1 MGNNILLINIA
12 CWICLSVCL
21 SLSFSL
27 SLSLSLQAMRII
39 LKTPA
44 YVAIDDLHDYCG
56 LPQVKDYLIECARKK
71 LALMK
76 RMSPL
81 ISDITDEYSQVSHIQ
96 ENVSILDILE

>member
-1 MGNNILLINIA
+1 MIQN
-12 CWICLSVCL
+12 
-21 SLSFSL
+21 
-27 SLSLSLQAMRII
+27 QAMRII

-56 LPQVKDYLIECARKK
+56 LPKVKDYLIECARKK
-71 LALMK
+71 LAVMK

-96 ENVSILDILE
+96 ENVSILDILV